1 MPNITQI
8 ENFVPNRKV
17 IGVPLHNRICPDQ
30 ICTQFLSAP
39 YQMRH
44 KHTQAPPA
52 SYFSTDLAMI
62 HDEAFGD
69 FARQACREV
78 LATLQGHPVENP
90 RLLDLGCGS
99 GIFEEALVDSHF
111 LLAGVDLSESM
122 IERARKK
129 VPSAAFWV
137 DSFWE
142 CDFPQSDIVVSIG
155 ECINYELDQVNSYE
169 RLEALFSK
177 VHRSLSEGGYFIFDM
192 LIDKATDEDYNASAV
207 RVHHHK
213 DWSVILERTEE
224 EGLIT
229 SRFTT
234 YTAVGKDLYRKSEEV
249 HLQRRYNLAAVLD
262 ILLKLGFQ
270 NLLKHGYANL
280 RLPRGHV
287 VIVATK

>member
-1 MPNITQI
+1 MEYLCP
-8 ENFVPNRKV
+8 ESLSSDSVDDLLLSV
-17 IGVPLHNRICPDQ
+17 IQ
-30 ICTQFLSAP
+30 K
-39 YQMRH
+39 MRH
-44 KHTQAPPA
+44 KSKHAPNTR
-52 SYFSTDLAMI
+52 YFSSDLAMI

-78 LATLQGHPVENP
+78 LATLQGHPIENP

-99 GIFEEALVDSHF
+99 GIFEEALVGSRFALTGID
-111 LLAGVDLSESM
+111 VSESM
-122 IERARKK
+122 IERARNK
-129 VPSAAFWV
+129 VPSATFWV
-137 DSFWE
+137 DSFWD
-142 CDFPQSDIVVSIG
+142 CDFPDSDIVVSIG
-155 ECINYELDQVNSYE
+155 ECINYELDQVNSFQ

-177 VHRSLSEGGYFIFDM
+177 VHRSLSDGGYFIFDL
-192 LIDKATDEDYNASAV
+192 LIDKATEEDFNASAV

-224 EGLIT
+224 DGLIT

-234 YTAVGKDLYRKSEEV
+234 YTSVGKDLYRKSDEV
-249 HLQRRYNLAAVLD
+249 HIQRRYNLARVLD